1 MKKTLALL
9 LTVIFII
16 GSLAACGTQPTIPN
30 DNSTPSQT
38 QNANDDKTEIS
49 NDNEAPADTTPDK
62 EENKGEN
69 STPTSTDKE
78 DNQSDK
84 IDKNNFFLNNNNNFY
99 DQNAVSV
106 RPKHVYWE
114 NGKLVAK
121 CFVVNGF
128 NHPVFNIEVKNLSF
142 SNKDGLIAEGAFGK
156 LNGVTLQPYTHIEWT
171 FTFPA
176 DCIAKYGA
184 DITSLIYNSNV
195 SNNF

>member
-16 GSLAACGTQPTIPN
+16 GSLAACGTQPTSTPTDN

-38 QNANDDKTEIS
+38 QSDVVDTNS
-49 NDNEAPADTTPDK
+49 NKDETPATNETPDK
-62 EENKGEN
+62 EEDN
-69 STPTSTDKE
+69 TPSNTNKE
-78 DNQSDK
+78 DQKPDE

-128 NHPVFNIEVKNLSF
+128 NHPVFNINVKKLSF
-142 SNKDGLIAEGAFGK
+142 SNKDGLIAEGVFGK
-156 LNGVTLQPYTHIEWT
+156 LNGVTLQPYTHVEWT
-171 FTFPA
+171 FTFSA

-184 DITSLIYNSNV
+184 DITSLIYNSSV
-195 SNNF
+195 ENNF

>member
-9 LTVIFII
+9 LTVIFVI

-38 QNANDDKTEIS
+38 QSDIVDTNS
-49 NDNEAPADTTPDK
+49 NKDETPATNETPDK
-62 EENKGEN
+62 EEDKNEN
-69 STPTSTDKE
+69 STPSNTNKE
-78 DNQSDK
+78 DQK
-84 IDKNNFFLNNNNNFY
+84 PAEIDKNNFFLNNNNNFY